1 MGDSSTSRGIN
12 LAASDEWLG
21 WAGKSQ
27 KPLLTY
33 VLLMVSLYGVSL
45 SVVVRVLP
53 RNRTNRMCIH
63 THLFQV
69 IGSSDHGRW
78 QSKICRVG
86 WQAGETGRS

>member
-33 VLLMVSLYGVSL
+33 VLLMVSLYGLSL
-45 SVVVRVLP
+45 SVVVRVRP

-63 THLFQV
+63 THLF
-69 IGSSDHGRW
+69 
-78 QSKICRVG
+78 
-86 WQAGETGRS
+86 